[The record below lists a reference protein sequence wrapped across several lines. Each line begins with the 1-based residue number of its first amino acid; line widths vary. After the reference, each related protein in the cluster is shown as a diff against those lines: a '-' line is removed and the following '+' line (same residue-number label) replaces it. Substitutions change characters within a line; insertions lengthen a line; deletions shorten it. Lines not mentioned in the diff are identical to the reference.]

1 MTEVTE
7 VDVVVIGLGVGGEF
21 LSTRLA
27 EGGCSVVGIEAH
39 LVGGECPYYGCVPT
53 KMIVRAA
60 NVLEEARRVDT
71 LAGTATVEP
80 DWSIVASRIRK
91 DATDNWD
98 DAVAVK
104 RLQDAGVEVVKGRA
118 RVVAPDRVRVG
129 DDEFVATRA
138 VVIASGTGPAIPR
151 IDGLDTVPYLTNRD
165 IVALEAL
172 PSSLVVMGGG
182 AIGLEVA
189 QAMHRFGVD
198 VTVVE
203 AADRIAFREEP
214 EASALLA
221 DVFEQEG
228 IAVRV
233 GAAVERVTGDERGV
247 TLHLGDGTTVEG
259 ERLAACAGRRS
270 NLRALGVGA
279 AGLDEEARAI
289 EVDEYLRTHAPGVYA
304 IGDVTG
310 VGAFTHLA
318 VHHARVAAATILG
331 HETYPAD
338 ARAIP
343 RVTFTDPELG
353 AVGCTE
359 AEARERGFDVV
370 IGHADSSNSA
380 RGWMHAEG
388 NAELVKLVVDR
399 EEQVLVGAT
408 VAGPMG
414 GEVLSMLTLA
424 VHARIPVAT
433 LRSMVYAYPTF
444 HRTIESA
451 LDTLDH

>member
-1 MTEVTE
+1 M
-7 VDVVVIGLGVGGEF
+7 GLGVGGEF

-60 NVLEEARRVDT
+60 NVLEEARRVDA
-71 LAGTATVEP
+71 LAGSATVTP
-80 DWSIVASRIRK
+80 DWSVVARRIRK

-104 RLQDAGVEVVKGRA
+104 RLEDAGVQVVKGRA
-118 RVVAPDRVRVG
+118 RLVAPDRVVVSRPDG
-129 DDEFVATRA
+129 DGAEFVATRA
-138 VVIASGTGPAIPR
+138 VVIATGSEPAIPP

-165 IVALEAL
+165 VVALEEL
-172 PSSLVVMGGG
+172 PESLVVMGGG
-182 AIGLEVA
+182 AIGLEIA
-189 QAMHRFGVD
+189 QATHRFGVE

-214 EASALLA
+214 EASALLTA
-221 DVFEQEG
+221 VFEEEG
-228 IAVRV
+228 IAVRA
-233 GAAVERVTGDERGV
+233 GAGCERVSGDAHEVVLR
-247 TLHLGDGTTVEG
+247 LADGSTVVG
-259 ERLAACAGRRS
+259 ERLLVATGRRCD
-270 NLRALGVGA
+270 LRALGVGA
-279 AGLDEEARAI
+279 AGLDEDARVI
-289 EVDEYLRTHAPGVYA
+289 PVDEHLRAAPGLYA

-310 VGAFTHLA
+310 AGAFTHVA
-318 VHHARVAAATILG
+318 VYHSRIAAAEILG
-331 HETYPAD
+331 QATYPAET
-338 ARAIP
+338 RAIP

-353 AVGCTE
+353 SVGMTE
-359 AEARERGFDVV
+359 AEAREHGVDVG

-388 NAELVKLVVDR
+388 NAELIKLVVDR

-414 GEVLSMLTLA
+414 GEVLSMLALA
-424 VHARIPVAT
+424 VHARIPIPT
-433 LRSMVYAYPTF
+433 IRSMIFAYPTF

-451 LDTLDH
+451 LDTLP

>member
-27 EGGCSVVGIEAH
+27 DGGCSVAGIEAH

-60 NVLEEARRVDT
+60 NVLEEARRVDA

-80 DWSIVASRIRK
+80 DWSVVARRIRK

-118 RVVAPDRVRVG
+118 RVVASDRVRVG

-138 VVIASGTGPAIPR
+138 VVIASGTEPAIPR

-165 IVALEAL
+165 IVALEEL
-172 PSSLVVMGGG
+172 PSSMVVMGGG

-233 GAAVERVTGDERGV
+233 GAAVERVTGDERAV
-247 TLHLGDGTTVEG
+247 TLHLGDGTTVE
-259 ERLAACAGRRS
+259 
-270 NLRALGVGA
+270 
-279 AGLDEEARAI
+279 
-289 EVDEYLRTHAPGVYA
+289 
-304 IGDVTG
+304 
-310 VGAFTHLA
+310 
-318 VHHARVAAATILG
+318 
-331 HETYPAD
+331 
-338 ARAIP
+338 
-343 RVTFTDPELG
+343 
-353 AVGCTE
+353 
-359 AEARERGFDVV
+359 
-370 IGHADSSNSA
+370 
-380 RGWMHAEG
+380 
-388 NAELVKLVVDR
+388 
-399 EEQVLVGAT
+399 
-408 VAGPMG
+408 
-414 GEVLSMLTLA
+414 
-424 VHARIPVAT
+424 
-433 LRSMVYAYPTF
+433 
-444 HRTIESA
+444 
-451 LDTLDH
+451 